1 MTAIDAWVLVVVAAT
16 AAIVVGL
23 AIVCAPR

>member
-1 MTAIDAWVLVVVAAT
+1 MTAIDAWVLLTIAAT
-16 AAIVVGL
+16 AVVVVGL